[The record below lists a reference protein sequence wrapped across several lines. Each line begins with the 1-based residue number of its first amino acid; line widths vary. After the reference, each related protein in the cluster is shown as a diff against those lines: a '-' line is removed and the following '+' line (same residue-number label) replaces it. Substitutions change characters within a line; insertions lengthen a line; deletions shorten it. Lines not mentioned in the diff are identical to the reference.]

1 MRTSIKELLDNYQVR
16 RSLKQKQQFALW
28 LRQHANEYGYKIE
41 EQHYKKGQGRN
52 LIVGNPRA
60 AEVILTAHYDT
71 PPNAIFPIMTIVG
84 SIPMY
89 IISQV
94 FVFLPIVMILWLMQ
108 RVVAILFGS
117 FGFWSEMVPFFW
129 SEISLWALIL
139 LLLWCIQMTIGFA
152 NRKNANDNT
161 SGIAVLIALLED
173 LPHENRSAVC
183 LVFFDDEEKGLVGS
197 RAFNKCYHKEISS
210 KPLIN
215 FDCVAHGQH
224 LMFIARKKFSGSK
237 FNEIL
242 ADVCAG
248 KALIKEER
256 KYVYPSD
263 QIAFKNS
270 VVVAALNKMPVI
282 GYYLSRLH
290 SRFDQK
296 FNVDNIE
303 KLNVIMIEFIN
314 KICDD
319 SKL

>member
-1 MRTSIKELLDNYQVR
+1 MRASIKELLDNYQVR
-16 RSLKQKQQFALW
+16 RTIKQKQQFIEW
-28 LRQHANEYGYKIE
+28 LRQHADAYDYKID

-52 LIVGNPRA
+52 LIVGNPKT
-60 AEVILTAHYDT
+60 AEIILTAHYDT
-71 PPNAIFPIMTIVG
+71 PPNALFPITSIVG

-89 IISQV
+89 IIGQV
-94 FVFLPIVMILWLMQ
+94 FVFLPIILVLWLLQ
-108 RVVAILFGS
+108 RVVATLFGS

-129 SEISLWALIL
+129 SEISLWALAL
-139 LLLWCIQMTIGFA
+139 LILWCVQMTIGFA
-152 NRKNANDNT
+152 NRNNANDNT
-161 SGIAVLIALLED
+161 SGVAVLMALLED
-173 LPHENRSAVC
+173 LPHEVRNAVC

-197 RAFNKCYHKEISS
+197 RFFNKSFHKEISS

-215 FDCVAHGQH
+215 FDCVAHGRH
-224 LMFIARKKFSGSK
+224 LMFIPRKKFSESK

-248 KALIKEER
+248 KALIKEEK

-263 QIAFKNS
+263 QIVFKNS
-270 VVVAALNKMPVI
+270 VGVAALHKLPVV

-303 KLNVIMIEFIN
+303 NLNRIMIAFIE
-314 KICDD
+314 KICTC